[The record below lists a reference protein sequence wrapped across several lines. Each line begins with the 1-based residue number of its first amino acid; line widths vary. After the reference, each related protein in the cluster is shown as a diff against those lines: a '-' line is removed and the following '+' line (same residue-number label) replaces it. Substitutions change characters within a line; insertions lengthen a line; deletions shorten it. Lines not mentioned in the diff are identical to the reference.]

1 MKNPLDGVTPDF
13 SIFGAEFTSLW
24 LKLAAGLWAL
34 GLLIAI
40 GYLGHGIL
48 AIAQN
53 RNDAHPMALR
63 QAKSEAVNAS
73 AALGGL
79 IALPVIVTAFFAVF
93 GT

>member
-13 SIFGAEFTSLW
+13 SVFGTEFTSMW
-24 LKLAAGLWAL
+24 LKLAAGLW
-34 GLLIAI
+34 GIGMLIAI

-48 AIAQN
+48 AIAQS

-63 QAKSEAVNAS
+63 HSKTEVVNAS

-79 IALPVIVTAFFAVF
+79 IALPVIVTAFFTIF
-93 GT
+93 G